1 MEANVRLKKYLL
13 DIVDAI
19 DNIDITTNGL
29 SPQSYQKYDVGWV
42 VERGKEIIAEALKR
56 CWLIDS
62 SLNISFKQQIIS
74 TRNKIT
80 HEYDVIDNYDLHVIV
95 TKYLPLL
102 KNEVENILV
111 NLEN

>member
-1 MEANVRLKKYLL
+1 MEASDKLKKYLG
-13 DIVDAI
+13 DILDAI

-29 SPQSYQKYDVGWV
+29 SPQAYQKYEVGWV
-42 VERGKEIIAEALKR
+42 VERGIEIIAEALKR

-62 SLNISFKQQIIS
+62 SLNISYKQQIIS

-80 HEYDVIDNYDLHVIV
+80 HEYDVIDNYDLYVIV

-102 KNEVENILV
+102 KKEVEGILH
-111 NLEN
+111 NL